1 MKTSTRIICIFLAAL
16 MLLTTFGMLF
26 AQLAFAANTDSK
38 SDTSSSKS
46 SSDSSS
52 SSSSSKDDDDE
63 LPISSGSFRVI
74 SKPLFYRVDS
84 DGVASGDAVKTV
96 KEGYRYQV
104 TFTVLDKSVSD
115 NSISRVTGGF
125 AASNGGYFDTIV
137 GSDGFPETSVTQVRN
152 SESGYVELSIE
163 TYVKFNGKGRSMS
176 LDVGYTYSKTSNTTD
191 ESGSTSTDTS
201 YGDSNGTVVVK
212 IPEAVVTNGSESDE
226 DSYLLATPNI
236 IVTSYNYGGRDVMA
250 GNDFPLTIN
259 FANTSK
265 DFSLENI
272 IMDVTTSTDL
282 SISNGSNSAYIENLS
297 KGESQTK
304 TLQITAS
311 SSIEPKPQ
319 QVTVK
324 FSYEYILDKT
334 RKTGERTEVL
344 AIPIV
349 QLDRFSVGELSVP
362 DQIWPGDNAYISID
376 YVNKG
381 KSEIPNLSARLESD
395 APGIS
400 DSQVVGN
407 VKPGDS
413 GTIDFTVTVNE
424 PGDISGKI
432 IVTYE
437 DAKGN
442 EKSVERPFSTTVM
455 DMGGMMPGEE
465 PTDVPQPMPEDKPNT
480 ATIVMAVVGGL
491 MIAGLTGTVI
501 VKKVKLKREDE
512 QDEDI

>member
-26 AQLAFAANTDSK
+26 SQLAFAANTDSK

-52 SSSSSKDDDDE
+52 SSSSSKDDDDGFT
-63 LPISSGSFRVI
+63 SSGSLRLVNTPKFF
-74 SKPLFYRVDS
+74 KVDS
-84 DGVASGDAVKTV
+84 HGDVVDKDGDPARSVKKGYVYKVEMTIIDPNVVYDNIDGSIGDYNIYV
-96 KEGYRYQV
+96 
-104 TFTVLDKSVSD
+104 VS
-115 NSISRVTGGF
+115 TGGNF
-125 AASNGGYFDTIV
+125 STINTDDFDSDAKILAQGNKGGSPELTIE
-137 GSDGFPETSVTQVRN
+137 F
-152 SESGYVELSIE
+152 
-163 TYVKFNGKGRSMS
+163 YVKSNGKGRNMN
-176 LDVGYTYSKTSNTTD
+176 LEIGYTYNKVPVDGATKG
-191 ESGSTSTDTS
+191 GSSQS
-201 YGDSNGTVVVK
+201 QGTINVRVG
-212 IPEAVVTNGSESDE
+212 EAVLDDDANDTDE

-282 SISNGSNSAYIENLS
+282 SISNGSNSAYIEILS